1 MCITNGDKFN
11 KITHTN
17 FINIR
22 NRSPIATRTSGQ
34 THHSWLSC
42 PTTNQTCGVPGKDAR
57 SGLPRQRLKKEKLL
71 SQLKDTNKLRRLL
84 IMDYQCTSQIEYF
97 QNSTDLTMEM
107 DPMIYQPTSLEPGN
121 WGIQHSNIKVL
132 QHTVDAILRG
142 NYMSLL
148 VQ

>member
-1 MCITNGDKFN
+1 
-11 KITHTN
+11 
-17 FINIR
+17 
-22 NRSPIATRTSGQ
+22 
-34 THHSWLSC
+34 
-42 PTTNQTCGVPGKDAR
+42 
-57 SGLPRQRLKKEKLL
+57 
-71 SQLKDTNKLRRLL
+71 
-84 IMDYQCTSQIEYF
+84 MDYQCTSQIEYF

-148 VQ
+148 VQQDVGETNILTHYIKIIQIDYSLSSAYSIPIKQINNQMILLTYYQK